1 MELELQGRRPV
12 GRLKKTWSKEVE
24 EDMRK
29 LNVTEDVTE
38 DRKQW
43 RQLKSRTTPGV
54 GN

>member
-1 MELELQGRRPV
+1 MGRS
-12 GRLKKTWSKEVE
+12 KKTWSKVLE

-29 LNVTEDVTE
+29 LNITEDMAAE

-43 RQLKSRTTPGV
+43 RQLMSRTTPGK